1 MEAMAKILML
11 TGMLVGFAYST
22 EFFMAWYSGS
32 EWEGFIF
39 KNRAFGPYW
48 WAYAIMFT
56 CNAIVPQLFWFK
68 SMRRNT
74 WALFAVSI
82 LVNVGM
88 WFERYVIVVT
98 SLHRDFLPSSWGM
111 YALTRWDYAILLGS
125 FGLFFTL
132 FLLFVRVLPVV
143 AISEVKGVMDPSVA
157 RSMPPPAGA
166 PAAPQEI

>member
-1 MEAMAKILML
+1 
-11 TGMLVGFAYST
+11 VGFAYCT

-39 KNRAFGPYW
+39 KNRAFGPYG

-56 CNAIVPQLFWFK
+56 CNAVVPQLFWSK
-68 SMRRNT
+68 SLRRNPV
-74 WALFAVSI
+74 ALFVVSV

-88 WFERYVIVVT
+88 YFERFVIVVT

-111 YALTRWDYAILLGS
+111 YHFTLWDYAILIGS

-132 FLLFVRVLPVV
+132 FLLFVRVLPVI
-143 AISEVKGVMDPSVA
+143 AISEVKGVMDPKVA
-157 RSMPPPAGA
+157 RGA
-166 PAAPQEI
+166 PAEPVQVKAPAASLAARPQEA

>member
-1 MEAMAKILML
+1 
-11 TGMLVGFAYST
+11 
-22 EFFMAWYSGS
+22 MAWYSGS

-56 CNAIVPQLFWFK
+56 CNAIIPQVFWFK
-68 SMRRNT
+68 SVRRHT
-74 WALFAVSI
+74 LALFVVSI
-82 LVNVGM
+82 FVNVGM

-111 YALTRWDYAILLGS
+111 YALTRWDYAILFGS

-143 AISEVKGVMDPSVA
+143 AISEVKGVMDPKVA
-157 RSMPPPAGA
+157 RGTPTR
-166 PAAPQEI
+166 AAAAAIQEA